1 MDLDGDNSDL
11 DEFIVD
17 DDEVNASSGARKGK
31 SSADT
36 RRKKHALQGN
46 AEDGAEY
53 AWEGAFQ
60 RSWDVVQ
67 EDASGSLAGVVNE
80 FVEKSKRRRLLR
92 DTDTIQRGL
101 IRHIYLVLDLSLAMT
116 DRDLRPS
123 RLELTLQYAQ
133 EFINEFFDQ
142 NPISQLGIIGM
153 KDGIAERVSPLSG
166 EFISPL
172 SSAALIRRQA
182 TLWITSKRY
191 QTSESW
197 NPLANP
203 VCKTRSKWPDPVL
216 RMPIIPLIKLGLR

>member
-1 MDLDGDNSDL
+1 MDLDEDNSDL
-11 DEFIVD
+11 DGFIVD
-17 DDEVNASSGARKGK
+17 DDELNASSGARKGK
-31 SSADT
+31 SKADT
-36 RRKKHALQGN
+36 RTKKHALV
-46 AEDGAEY
+46 AEDGEY

-166 EFISPL
+166 QSPSL
-172 SSAALIRRQA
+172 L
-182 TLWITSKRY
+182 
-191 QTSESW
+191 
-197 NPLANP
+197 
-203 VCKTRSKWPDPVL
+203 
-216 RMPIIPLIKLGLR
+216 

>member
-1 MDLDGDNSDL
+1 MDLDEDNSDL
-11 DEFIVD
+11 DGFIVD

-31 SSADT
+31 GAADT

-166 EFISPL
+166 RRIL
-172 SSAALIRRQA
+172 SKSGAA
-182 TLWITSKRY
+182 SY
-191 QTSESW
+191 
-197 NPLANP
+197 
-203 VCKTRSKWPDPVL
+203 
-216 RMPIIPLIKLGLR
+216 